1 LLDATLFTGL
11 ASALLTLDAMLLK
24 ITSDR
29 EKSMADKADA
39 AYRDLRRCV
48 LEPSLR
54 PIIGARRGAFRAKGF
69 LAAPEV
75 VERLGSYNAALHCY
89 TEADG
94 RRGVV
99 LLALG
104 LAFKASA
111 FTSAALYALAGI
123 SLASAYGG
131 TPPPPPPPPLP
142 SPSYVLPAGLMAT
155 ALGVL
160 LVACLLYEWR
170 HEESC
175 FRRETR
181 AAKRRLP

>member
-1 LLDATLFTGL
+1 
-11 ASALLTLDAMLLK
+11 MLLK

-39 AYRDLRRCV
+39 AHRDLRRRV

-69 LAAPEV
+69 LATPEV

-104 LAFKASA
+104 LTSKASA
-111 FTSAALYALAGI
+111 FTSAALYALTGI

-131 TPPPPPPPPLP
+131 MPPPPPPLP

-155 ALGVL
+155 ALGGL
-160 LVACLLYEWR
+160 LVACLLYELR

>member
-1 LLDATLFTGL
+1 MLDATLFTGL
-11 ASALLTLDAMLLK
+11 ASALLTLGVMLLK
-24 ITSDR
+24 MTSDR
-29 EKSMADKADA
+29 EKSMADEADA
-39 AYRDLRRCV
+39 AYRDLCRRV

-54 PIIGARRGAFRAKGF
+54 SIIGARRGAFRAKEF
-69 LAAPEV
+69 LATPEV

-104 LAFKASA
+104 LASKASVI
-111 FTSAALYALAGI
+111 TSAALYALAGI
-123 SLASAYGG
+123 SFVSAHGG
-131 TPPPPPPPPLP
+131 MPPLPP

-155 ALGVL
+155 ALGGL
-160 LVACLLYEWR
+160 LVAYLLYKWR

-175 FRRETR
+175 FRREIR
-181 AAKRRLP
+181 AVRRRLP

>member
-1 LLDATLFTGL
+1 MLDATLLTGL
-11 ASALLTLDAMLLK
+11 ASALLTLVAMPLK

-39 AYRDLRRCV
+39 AHRDLRRRV

-111 FTSAALYALAGI
+111 FTSAALYALACI

-131 TPPPPPPPPLP
+131 MPPPPPLP
-142 SPSYVLPAGLMAT
+142 SPSYVVPAGLMAT
-155 ALGVL
+155 ALGGP